1 MSNNKTSLQASQVKK
16 QYQMGEMTVD
26 ALQGVDFSVR
36 SGEFVAI
43 MGPSGSGKST
53 LLHLLAGLDIPTEGL
68 IEVGDQPFL
77 QLSDKDLTL
86 LRRRKIGVVF
96 QFFSLLPSL
105 TALENITLPL
115 LLDGQPM
122 HQCRARAEQVL
133 AWVGLEDRA
142 SHTPDRLS
150 GGEQQRTALARAMIF
165 QPDIL
170 LADEPTGNLDR
181 NSGERVLQ
189 LLRRAVDELGQTIV
203 MVTHDPW
210 GASFAD
216 RVVFLSDGRVIH
228 ELKGEHVNHEG
239 IISTQASLGAD

>member
-1 MSNNKTSLQASQVKK
+1 MSNAKTSLNAKQVKK
-16 QYQMGEMTVD
+16 RYQMGEVAVD
-26 ALQGVDFSVR
+26 ALQGVDFSV
-36 SGEFVAI
+36 SQGEFVAI

-68 IEVGDQPFL
+68 IEVGDQPFV

-96 QFFSLLPSL
+96 QFFNLLPSL
-105 TALENITLPL
+105 TTLENIALPL

-122 HQCRARAEQVL
+122 RQCRAHAKQALV
-133 AWVGLEDRA
+133 WVGLEDRA
-142 SHTPDRLS
+142 NHTPDRLS
-150 GGEQQRTALARAMIF
+150 GGEQQRAALARAMIF
-165 QPDIL
+165 QPEIL

-181 NSGERVLQ
+181 ASGERVLL
-189 LLRRAVDELGQTIV
+189 LLRQAADELNQTVI

-216 RVVFLSDGRVIH
+216 RVVFISDGRVVH
-228 ELKGEHVNHEG
+228 ELKGDRVNHDG
-239 IISTQASLGAD
+239 IISAQASLGAD